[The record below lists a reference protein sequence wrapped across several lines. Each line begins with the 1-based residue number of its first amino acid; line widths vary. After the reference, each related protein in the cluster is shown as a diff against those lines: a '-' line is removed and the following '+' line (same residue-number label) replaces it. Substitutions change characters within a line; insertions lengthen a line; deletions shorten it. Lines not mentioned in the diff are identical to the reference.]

1 MRRQH
6 SPLRKMPSEAH
17 SATGSR
23 IRTKKVDTTTKMEF
37 PGDCY
42 LSAWHTLWA
51 ALMLSAATALI
62 LYYHVVPA
70 IGARTADWWM
80 RQNNHDEKSE
90 NPYAAFASMETL
102 PGSYT
107 SMEEMLARN
116 QRFPSIDERVQ
127 IYMSNWYAPPCSP
140 TSLTDALDTSLGVTV
155 ASSFVQYNY
164 LRDGETDPL
173 LVLREVLIPED
184 SLSNEE
190 SDEDDDSTTS
200 DAPNAVIYDP
210 APKYFQ
216 SSNHR
221 IFLLDSQALDRGARV
236 FYLSADTVRRCGS
249 MPCADTVN
257 YLFPSLHRVDMNVG
271 SVSAR
276 AHGGLVP
283 SVGYPGNAL
292 DSVDGNRNGIS
303 PVLLQF
309 GDLDVTRSFCPAS
322 HTNETFPAVPLFRK
336 FRGSLTTA
344 ERRRVATSRSCYHAM
359 ERDVPKT
366 SQGARRLQP
375 ST

>member
-1 MRRQH
+1 MKRGQH
-6 SPLRKMPSEAH
+6 SPLRKMLSSEAY
-17 SATGSR
+17 SVRR
-23 IRTKKVDTTTKMEF
+23 IVRAKRVDTATKMEVH
-37 PGDCY
+37 GDCY
-42 LSAWHTLWA
+42 LSAWHTVWA
-51 ALMLSAATALI
+51 ALMLFAVTALI
-62 LYYHVVPA
+62 LWYHVVPA
-70 IGARTADWWM
+70 TAARTADWWM
-80 RQNNHDEKSE
+80 RLNRDETSE
-90 NPYAAFASMETL
+90 RPYAAFASTETL
-102 PGSYT
+102 PGSYA

-116 QRFPSIDERVQ
+116 QRFPSVDERVQ
-127 IYMSNWYAPPCSP
+127 IYMSNWYTPPCSP
-140 TSLTDALDTSLGVTV
+140 TSSEGTDTSTDL

-173 LVLREVLIPED
+173 LVLREVLIPEE

-190 SDEDDDSTTS
+190 SQEEDDSTTS

-257 YLFPSLHRVDMNVG
+257 YLFPSLHRVDMKVG
-271 SVSAR
+271 SVSTH
-276 AHGGLVP
+276 AHGGLAP

-292 DSVDGNRNGIS
+292 DSVDGNRNGVS

-344 ERRRVATSRSCYHAM
+344 ERRRVATSRSCYNAM
-359 ERDVPKT
+359 ERHVPKT

>member
-1 MRRQH
+1 M
-6 SPLRKMPSEAH
+6 L
-17 SATGSR
+17 
-23 IRTKKVDTTTKMEF
+23 EF
-37 PGDCY
+37 HGDRY
-42 LSAWHTLWA
+42 ISAWHTVWA
-51 ALMLSAATALI
+51 ALMLFAATALI
-62 LYYHVVPA
+62 LWCHVVPA
-70 IGARTADWWM
+70 AAAARTADWWM
-80 RQNNHDEKSE
+80 RQNHAEKSE
-90 NPYAAFASMETL
+90 HPHAAFASMETL

-107 SMEEMLARN
+107 SVEEMLARS
-116 QRFPSIDERVQ
+116 QRFPSVDERVQ
-127 IYMSNWYAPPCSP
+127 IYMSNWYTPPCSSTLSEEG
-140 TSLTDALDTSLGVTV
+140 TSTGSSTGTDTSLGF

-173 LVLREVLIPED
+173 LVVREVLIPEE
-184 SLSNEE
+184 SLSNED
-190 SDEDDDSTTS
+190 SQEDDDSTTS

-271 SVSAR
+271 SIA
-276 AHGGLVP
+276 AFTHGGLAP
-283 SVGYPGNAL
+283 PVGYPGNAL
-292 DSVDGNRNGIS
+292 DSVDGNRNGVS

-344 ERRRVATSRSCYHAM
+344 ERQRVATSRSCYNAM

-366 SQGARRLQP
+366 RQGARRLQP